1 MIFKIVRIVHTS
13 YKKFVV
19 CLYMYIIT
27 PQEGANKDDSGCPH
41 LWTKCPE
48 AGAAGE
54 RCAPRQGL
62 KLHHRRQLFEQV
74 GQRLPQG
81 FIVPLEGLDLLRVNA
96 AVGVRLDRHLV

>member
-1 MIFKIVRIVHTS
+1 MTPAAPTS
-13 YKKFVV
+13 GQSVQK
-19 CLYMYIIT
+19 
-27 PQEGANKDDSGCPH
+27 PGQP
-41 LWTKCPE
+41 
-48 AGAAGE
+48 GE

-96 AVGVRLDRHLV
+96 AVGVRLDRYLV